1 MQRPSR
7 PEALSVVA
15 FAVGWVGV
23 YFAFRD
29 NWLGILLP
37 LLTTV
42 LTLLV
47 VRRVEALGRDRRQ
60 ELQRALESAAARNR
74 ELERLRHLAAT
85 LLAGTDLT
93 GVVEEVS
100 SAAAELLQAESGVV
114 TFAVEEG
121 RFLRVAAATGPMSLM
136 RGRLI
141 PVDGS
146 MVGWVMTHGTP
157 LLSDHMCSDR
167 ARFRCPS

>member
-1 MQRPSR
+1 MRGPSR

-29 NWLGILLP
+29 HWLGILLP

-47 VRRVEALGRDRRQ
+47 VRRVEALGQHRRR
-60 ELQRALESAAARNR
+60 ELQRALEAAAARNR

-85 LLAGTDLT
+85 LLAGTDLA

-100 SAAAELLQAESGVV
+100 VAAAELREAGSGAGTVV
-114 TFAVEEG
+114 GGECL
-121 RFLRVAAATGPMSLM
+121 FLRIAAATG
-136 RGRLI
+136 
-141 PVDGS
+141 
-146 MVGWVMTHGTP
+146 
-157 LLSDHMCSDR
+157 
-167 ARFRCPS
+167 